1 MMASVGYVL
10 VAFFCVISILSGLL
24 NLGGCG
30 DRIGPKY
37 RRANLIQVFAP
48 IAVLIAMI
56 YFS

>member
-1 MMASVGYVL
+1 MMAFIGYVL
-10 VAFFCVISILSGLL
+10 VSLFCLNCILSGLL
-24 NLGGCG
+24 NLGECG